1 MSKEVKFV
9 DGLRAYKPHG
19 NAPDFVKA
27 ALEINI
33 QELQGWLSAQE
44 GEKVRLDLKESKSG
58 TYYCSV
64 NDFTPDSS
72 RGGGGSDSRNSAPAR
87 DFGPPPSSDFG
98 PPPSE
103 DFGPP
108 PSDDFDDD
116 IPF

>member
-9 DGLRAYKPHG
+9 DGLRAYKPHA

-33 QELQGWLSAQE
+33 SELQNWLSAQD
-44 GEKVRLDLKESKSG
+44 GEKVRLDLKESRGG

-64 NDFTPDSS
+64 NDFTPDAS
-72 RGGGGSDSRNSAPAR
+72 RGNGGGNRGAAPAD
-87 DFGPPPSSDFG
+87 DFGPPPSGDFG

>member
-9 DGLRAYKPHG
+9 DGLRAFKPHA

-33 QELQGWLSAQE
+33 SELLGWLNAQD

-64 NDFTPDSS
+64 NDFTPDPS
-72 RGGGGSDSRNSAPAR
+72 RGSGVGDSRGSAPPQ
-87 DFGPPPSSDFG
+87 DFV
-98 PPPSE
+98 
-103 DFGPP
+103 PP

>member
-1 MSKEVKFV
+1 M
-9 DGLRAYKPHG
+9 
-19 NAPDFVKA
+19 PDFVKA

-33 QELQGWLSAQE
+33 HELVGWLNAQE
-44 GEKVRLDLKESKSG
+44 GEKVRLDLKESRSG

-64 NDFTPDSS
+64 NDFVPDPGRGSS
-72 RGGGGSDSRNSAPAR
+72 GSDSG
-87 DFGPPPSSDFG
+87 GPTPPGDYG

>member
-9 DGLRAYKPHG
+9 DGLRAFKPHA

-33 QELQGWLSAQE
+33 SELIGWLNAQE
-44 GEKVRLDLKESKSG
+44 GEKVRLDLKESRSG

-64 NDFTPDSS
+64 NDFTPDPGRGSGDS
-72 RGGGGSDSRNSAPAR
+72 RGAAR
-87 DFGPPPSSDFG
+87 SGNAG

-108 PSDDFDDD
+108 PTEDFGPPPSDDYDDD

>member
-1 MSKEVKFV
+1 MSKEMKFV
-9 DGLRAYKPHG
+9 DGLRAFKPHA

-33 QELQGWLSAQE
+33 SELVTWLNAQE
-44 GEKVRLDLKESKSG
+44 GEKVRLDLKESRSG

-64 NDFTPDSS
+64 NDFTPDPNRGSGGASAGSS
-72 RGGGGSDSRNSAPAR
+72 
-87 DFGPPPSSDFG
+87 PPPDGDFG

-108 PSDDFDDD
+108 PSDDYDDD

>member
-1 MSKEVKFV
+1 MSKEIKFV
-9 DGLRAYKPHG
+9 DGLRAYKPHA

-33 QELQGWLSAQE
+33 SELQGWLNAQE

-64 NDFTPDSS
+64 NDFTPDPS
-72 RGGGGSDSRNSAPAR
+72 RGNGGSDYRGSTATGNS
-87 DFGPPPSSDFG
+87 G

-108 PSDDFDDD
+108 PSEDYGPPTSDDFDDD